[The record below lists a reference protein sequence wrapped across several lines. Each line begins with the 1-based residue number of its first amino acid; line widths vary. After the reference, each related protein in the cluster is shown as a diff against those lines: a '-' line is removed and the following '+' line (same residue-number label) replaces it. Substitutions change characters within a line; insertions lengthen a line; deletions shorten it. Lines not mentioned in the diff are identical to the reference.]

1 MARYTNGTETVDA
14 IAWTR
19 DFTQVTS
26 FLQAN
31 PPVLN
36 PKVLEDNPNAI
47 GVIEQPPGTLTVFT
61 DSGYEFAQNTDM
73 LIRGGDHKLRTST
86 AAVFNQTFTLV
97 P

>member
-1 MARYTNGTETVDA
+1 MARYTNGVETVDT
-14 IAWTR
+14 IAWDG
-19 DFTQVTS
+19 DFSHVTS
-26 FLQAN
+26 FLQSN

-47 GVIEQPPGTLTVFT
+47 GVIEQPLGTLTVFT
-61 DSGYEFAQNTDM
+61 DAGYEFAQLTDM

-97 P
+97 Q